1 MQLCK
6 SRKWQIIETRYVLA
20 IAFRNQRQHVI
31 SAVVPRAERRMRGAA
46 RNDSELRKRSRTHES
61 FIRKYLVGRGMIVG
75 QQSNLVEVHRFFH
88 RLHEPEA
95 EQSVSRPHALLR
107 NL

>member
-46 RNDSELRKRSRTHES
+46 RNNAELRKRRRTHES
-61 FIRKYLVGRGMIVG
+61 FIRKNLVGRRMIDG
-75 QQSNLVEVHRFFH
+75 QQSNLIEIHRFFH

-95 EQSVSRPHALLR
+95 RSEE
-107 NL
+107 